1 MTKCKLSLKYMYNQ
15 QYILQD
21 YIFSCSHVIHFQCT
35 NYSLY
40 LIQAPKDEIQIMN
53 VTESN
58 TVVAVSGISLTLKCI
73 SVHQPSSNISWSSNG
88 EIISQNQGNLTKCTY
103 KFIPSEEDQN
113 SIYRCTAVYIG
124 KTIRKSV
131 RLNLVHK
138 SSGNIFVCMYF
149 SFSFIAKLIIK

>member
-1 MTKCKLSLKYMYNQ
+1 
-15 QYILQD
+15 
-21 YIFSCSHVIHFQCT
+21 
-35 NYSLY
+35 
-40 LIQAPKDEIQIMN
+40 MN

-73 SVHQPSSNISWSSNG
+73 SVHQHSINISWSSNG
-88 EIISQNQGNLTKCTY
+88 EIIRQNPGNLTTY
-103 KFIPSEEDQN
+103 QFIPSEEDQN

-131 RLNLVHK
+131 RLNLEHK

-149 SFSFIAKLIIK
+149 SFSFIATLYYQVKRAM